1 MMMTKLNIKKYK
13 PQQISASLLII
24 VILFALPSTSIA
36 KATNTETDAGKSLPK
51 TDKEKNEGKD
61 GDKDEEHKS
70 PHKGEGERVSLQV
83 LGTLQ
88 LVSHDLYN
96 VDRTTEVD
104 SEDDKLNLSTIL
116 DYGQENIANG
126 GEPRNGENIAVHT
139 VAVELGHEY
148 LHFLKEGK
156 TPQEARHLTVQIYIH
171 KIKEAYEKTFPGSFP
186 KPDPNADQIFANDL
200 DGDLALRTLH
210 AFLPGTI
217 KVNGVMTPILD
228 PSLVGKTLSKKD
240 MMQLSRPM
248 DGTFDPA
255 FRHITIII
263 PPNNIFTIDLLE
275 RDSSFA
281 QQFSTDFTFEHFL
294 GELTDGKY
302 DKNDDVMKVLK
313 ADFASAQ
320 VGI

>member
-1 MMMTKLNIKKYK
+1 MYK
-13 PQQISASLLII
+13 QRTPLAFSASLLIA

-36 KATNTETDAGKSLPK
+36 KAITSDTETGAGTSLSK
-51 TDKEKNEGKD
+51 TEKEKNEDIKEKNED
-61 GDKDEEHKS
+61 IKEDKS
-70 PHKGEGERVSLQV
+70 PHKGKGERVSLQV

-96 VDRTTEVD
+96 VNRITEID
-104 SEDDKLNLSTIL
+104 SEDDKLNLSTLL

-171 KIKEAYEKTFPGSFP
+171 KVKEAYEKTFPGSFP

-200 DGDLALRTLH
+200 DGDLALRT
-210 AFLPGTI
+210 
-217 KVNGVMTPILD
+217 ILD
-228 PSLVGKTLSKKD
+228 PFIVGKTLSKKD

-281 QQFSTDFTFEHFL
+281 QQFHTDFTFEHFL
-294 GELTDGKY
+294 DELTDGKY
-302 DKNDDVMKVLK
+302 NTNDDVMKVIK

-320 VGI
+320 VGIP

>member
-1 MMMTKLNIKKYK
+1 MYK
-13 PQQISASLLII
+13 QRTPLAFSASLLIA

-36 KATNTETDAGKSLPK
+36 KAITSDTETGAGTSLSK
-51 TDKEKNEGKD
+51 TEKEKNEDTKEKNED
-61 GDKDEEHKS
+61 TKEDKS
-70 PHKGEGERVSLQV
+70 PHKGKGERVSLQV

-96 VDRTTEVD
+96 VNRITGVD
-104 SEDDKLNLSTIL
+104 SEDDKLNLSTLL

-171 KIKEAYEKTFPGSFP
+171 KVKEAYEKTFPGSFP

-281 QQFSTDFTFEHFL
+281 QQFHTDFTFEHFL

-302 DKNDDVMKVLK
+302 NTNDDVMKVIK

-320 VGI
+320 VGIP

>member
-1 MMMTKLNIKKYK
+1 MLYKKRTSLAF
-13 PQQISASLLII
+13 SASLLIA

-36 KATNTETDAGKSLPK
+36 KATTDTENVAGKSLSK
-51 TDKEKNEGKD
+51 TEKEKNEDEKD
-61 GDKDEEHKS
+61 HKS
-70 PHKGEGERVSLQV
+70 SHKGEGERVSLEV

-96 VDRTTEVD
+96 VNRTSGVD
-104 SEDDKLNLSTIL
+104 SEDDKLNLSTLL
-116 DYGQENIANG
+116 DYGRENIANG

-139 VAVELGHEY
+139 IAVELGHDY
-148 LHFLKEGK
+148 LHFLKAGK

-171 KIKEAYEKTFPGSFP
+171 KIKEAYERTFPGSFP

-228 PSLVGKTLSKKD
+228 SSLIGKTLSKKD

-255 FRHITIII
+255 FR
-263 PPNNIFTIDLLE
+263 NI
-275 RDSSFA
+275 
-281 QQFSTDFTFEHFL
+281 Q
-294 GELTDGKY
+294 
-302 DKNDDVMKVLK
+302 
-313 ADFASAQ
+313 
-320 VGI
+320 

>member
-1 MMMTKLNIKKYK
+1 MYK
-13 PQQISASLLII
+13 QRTPHAFSASLLIL

-36 KATNTETDAGKSLPK
+36 KATTDTETGAGKSLPK
-51 TDKEKNEGKD
+51 TEKEKNE
-61 GDKDEEHKS
+61 DKNEEHKS
-70 PHKGEGERVSLQV
+70 PHKVEGKRVSLEV

-96 VDRTTEVD
+96 VNRTIGED
-104 SEDDKLNLSTIL
+104 SEDDKLNLSTLL

-139 VAVELGHEY
+139 VAVVLGHEY

-302 DKNDDVMKVLK
+302 NKNDDVMKVLK

-320 VGI
+320 VGIP

>member
-1 MMMTKLNIKKYK
+1 MYK
-13 PQQISASLLII
+13 QRTPLAISVLLI

-36 KATNTETDAGKSLPK
+36 KAINTDTETGAGNISLSK
-51 TDKEKNEGKD
+51 TEKEKNGDGKS
-61 GDKDEEHKS
+61 DESNHNAKA
-70 PHKGEGERVSLQV
+70 ERVSLEV

-96 VDRTTEVD
+96 VNRITGVD
-104 SEDDKLNLSTIL
+104 SEDDKLNLSTLL

-156 TPQEARHLTVQIYIH
+156 TPQEARHLTVQIYMH
-171 KIKEAYEKTFPGSFP
+171 KVKEAYEKTFPGPFP
-186 KPDPNADQIFANDL
+186 KPDPNADKIFANDL

-228 PSLVGKTLSKKD
+228 PSLVGKTLSEKD

-263 PPNNIFTIDLLE
+263 PPNNIFTIDLFE

-281 QQFSTDFTFEHFL
+281 VQFGTDFTFEHFL

-302 DKNDDVMKVLK
+302 NKNDDVTKVII
-313 ADFASAQ
+313 ADFAGAQ
-320 VGI
+320 VGIP

>member
-1 MMMTKLNIKKYK
+1 MYK
-13 PQQISASLLII
+13 QRTALAISVLLIA

-36 KATNTETDAGKSLPK
+36 KAVTDTEIGAEKSLSK
-51 TDKEKNEGKD
+51 TEKEKND
-61 GDKDEEHKS
+61 DKEDKS
-70 PHKGEGERVSLQV
+70 PHKEKGERVSLQV

-96 VDRTTEVD
+96 VDRTIEVD
-104 SEDDKLNLSTIL
+104 SEDDKLNLSTVL
-116 DYGQENIANG
+116 DYGQENIAIG

-139 VAVELGHEY
+139 VAVELGHDY
-148 LHFLKEGK
+148 LHFLKDGK
-156 TPQEARHLTVQIYIH
+156 TPEEARHLTVQIYIH
-171 KIKEAYEKTFPGSFP
+171 KVKEAYERTFPGSFP

-210 AFLPGTI
+210 AFLPGKI

-255 FRHITIII
+255 FRNITIII

-275 RDSSFA
+275 RDRSFGD
-281 QQFSTDFTFEHFL
+281 QFKTDFSFDHFL
-294 GELTDGKY
+294 DELADGKY
-302 DKNDDVMKVLK
+302 NKNDDVMKVLK
-313 ADFASAQ
+313 ADFASSQ
-320 VGI
+320 VGIP